1 MAFNSP
7 SDAIQVLLIVE
18 NPAGYTHTIFL
29 YLDKWEPLTLLFGR
43 WEYIIYIYKYKCQVG
58 IEMRLPFLQMT
69 QEEASANVG
78 TSEMGGKVG
87 KGLNALE
94 HNKASMWDY

>member
-1 MAFNSP
+1 
-7 SDAIQVLLIVE
+7 
-18 NPAGYTHTIFL
+18 
-29 YLDKWEPLTLLFGR
+29 
-43 WEYIIYIYKYKCQVG
+43 
-58 IEMRLPFLQMT
+58 MRLPFLQMT

>member
-1 MAFNSP
+1 METPHP
-7 SDAIQVLLIVE
+7 SLREKKQ
-18 NPAGYTHTIFL
+18 
-29 YLDKWEPLTLLFGR
+29 
-43 WEYIIYIYKYKCQVG
+43 QVG
-58 IEMRLPFLQMT
+58 IEMRLPFLWMT

-78 TSEMGGKVG
+78 PSEMGGKVG